1 MIGARQAIQGASLYG
16 RSAARVL
23 RHRRRPGLEERLV
36 FVIGSPRSGTTF
48 LGQSLGAQPGFVD
61 LTEVTPLKAAL
72 PALAAASDDE
82 AARRIRQILER
93 VRRLALARRLRAVEQ
108 TPEMSFC
115 VSAALKAY
123 PSARAVHIVRDGRDV
138 VSSLIERGWLKTTQE
153 DADDAGLRYGAHAR
167 FWVERERT
175 DEFLGASEA
184 TRAAWAWRRY
194 VTAAHGSEERT
205 LEIRYESLVA
215 DPVGTAAGL
224 AAHLGSDPTPLAE
237 TLSLVHG
244 RSVGR
249 WREALSADQ
258 VADVE
263 REAGPLLRE
272 LGYPE
277 A

>member
-1 MIGARQAIQGASLYG
+1 
-16 RSAARVL
+16 VL
-23 RHRRRPGLEERLV
+23 KHRRRAGVEERLV

-48 LGQSLGAQPGFVD
+48 LGESIGSQPGFVD
-61 LTEVTPLKAAL
+61 LSEVTPLKAAL
-72 PALAAASDDE
+72 PTLADASEDE

-108 TPEMSFC
+108 TPEMSFF
-115 VSAALKAY
+115 VSAALEAY

-138 VSSLIERGWLKTTQE
+138 VSSLIERGWLTTDHE
-153 DADDAGLRYGAHAR
+153 DADDAGLRYGPHAR
-167 FWVERERT
+167 FWVEQERA
-175 DEFLGASEA
+175 DEFHGASEA

-194 VTAAHGSEERT
+194 VTAARRSTDRT

-215 DPVGTAAGL
+215 DPTATAAAVAG
-224 AAHLGSDPTPLAE
+224 HLGSDPTPLAE
-237 TLSLVHG
+237 AFSLVHG

-249 WREALSADQ
+249 WRDALSADQ

-277 A
+277 G